1 MVIAGTSVP
10 TLLADPIASY
20 DFNYEAKEEFASQF
34 NVLNNNNDT
43 NKWEWYKYTTSTPG
57 YYYARVYGYGGA
69 SYDDYMTT
77 KTAVALEAG
86 HAYCVEFQGWTDD
99 SSYDS
104 TKTPMGTLEL
114 GYGTGDDVT
123 AYTMFSSFS
132 MPNINKYTNE
142 TPQTFKG
149 YFTVPT
155 SGNYYLTFHA
165 TGSYSSCVDNIVIT
179 DAGSPDKPMPA
190 TDVTVTPG
198 ENFALTANVTYTLP
212 TKTIIGT
219 DLTSLSK
226 VQIYN
231 GDRFVAQD
239 VFNFTPGTT
248 RSVQDNNAVAGE
260 QTYTVYVFNGDEKS
274 EAASASAYIGPLT
287 PKPVTNLKVTPSSE
301 EADTYVIS
309 WTAPTKSVNEMDL
322 DASMLKYDVY
332 RVIDGNESKIA
343 MLLTEASF
351 TDTYTAE
358 TRVSVAYKVVAR
370 YGTMSSEGTT
380 SAPFKLGAMNLPF
393 ADSFAGNVLSDDW
406 TAEIISGTYN
416 WETQSSGSSPYAS
429 PQDGDGGMVYYKSYS
444 SRSGNGAR
452 LITPEFINAAES
464 NPAIEFWFY
473 HYTRGND
480 QIAIEVQK
488 DGGEWEQ
495 VDGTLIT
502 LESNSE
508 GWSKYSFSLTNA
520 VAGSQ
525 KYRVAIRAISAY
537 GYNLYVDNVRVF
549 NRLAHDLQTTITG
562 PETII
567 AGNEAT
573 YTITVTNNG
582 MDVAANDYSLMV
594 WVDETLVDNAPAS
607 VDIAAGASQTF
618 EYKFKFNSGY
628 AYSNEESVEVEAA
641 IDYDADMDDT
651 NDMSAAATVV
661 TLLENPTAQNL
672 IGVVNG
678 DNIDLTWDPAVDTNG
693 YTPTSIDEDFA
704 NAANDENGETF
715 VYCGWTAIDRDQ
727 SETGTLYGYK
737 SSIWKVFDVDNSYA
751 PRAQSGKWL
760 AVLPPKT
767 GVSDDWLISPELN
780 SFDKCNFKV
789 TFTALAQETGTG
801 SKMSVAYSTTDNQPE
816 SFIELEPIT
825 LHTGKTWYN
834 YEAIV
839 PGTAK
844 YVAIHNVSNA
854 SSSNILGIDRIKVE
868 STLPLVLG
876 YNVYEDTWKQ
886 LNSELVTETSFTLP
900 KEKDNTTR
908 EGEQQRS
915 FSVSTVYAEGETAQC
930 DPAVVSIE
938 SGVDEINANIPEL
951 KMVAGGI
958 QTSAAALVYSLDGCK
973 VASADRAAVISLAPG
988 IYLVRTGDVTYK
1000 VAVR

>member
-1 MVIAGTSVP
+1 MVIAGASVP

-20 DFNYEAKEEFASQF
+20 DFNYESSDEFATQF
-34 NVLNNNNDT
+34 NVLNNNND
-43 NKWEWYKYTTSTPG
+43 NNQWSWFKYTTSTPG

-69 SYDDYMTT
+69 LYDDYMTT

-104 TKTPMGTLEL
+104 TATPIGTLEL
-114 GYGTGDDVT
+114 GFGTGDDVT
-123 AYTMFSSFS
+123 AYTMFSTFS
-132 MPNINKYTNE
+132 LPYINKYTHE

-155 SGNYYLTFHA
+155 SGSYYLTFHA

-179 DAGSPDKPMPA
+179 DAGSPNKPMPA

-212 TKTIIGT
+212 TKTIVGT

-226 VQIYN
+226 VQIFN

-239 VFNFTPGTT
+239 VFTFTPGTT

-260 QTYTVYVFNGDEKS
+260 QTYTVYVFNGDEQS

-287 PKPVTNLKVTPSSE
+287 PNPVTNLKVTAGE
-301 EADTYVIS
+301 EEGSYVIS
-309 WTAPTKSVNEMDL
+309 WTAPTKSVNNMDL
-322 DASMLKYDVY
+322 DASTLKYDVY

-351 TDTYTAE
+351 TDTYTTE

-380 SAPFKLGAMNLPF
+380 SASFKLGAMNLPF

-406 TAEIISGTYN
+406 TAEIIEGTYN
-416 WETQSSGSSPYAS
+416 WETQSSGSSPYCS
-429 PQDGDGGMVYYKSYS
+429 PQDGDGGMAFYKSYS
-444 SRSGNGAR
+444 ARNGHGAR
-452 LITPEFINAAES
+452 LITPEFINTADS

-473 HYTRGND
+473 HNTSGSD

-502 LESNSE
+502 LKASSA
-508 GWSKYSFSLTNA
+508 GWTKYSFTLTNA
-520 VAGSQ
+520 IAGSQ

-537 GYNLYVDNVRVF
+537 GYNIYVVNVRVF

-582 MDVAANDYSLMV
+582 MDVTANDYSLMV
-594 WVDETLVDNAPAS
+594 WVDETMVDNAPAS

-618 EYKFKFNSGY
+618 EFKYKFNSGY
-628 AYSNEESVEVEAA
+628 AYSNEEDVEVEAA
-641 IDYDADMDDT
+641 TSYDADMDDT
-651 NDMSAAATVV
+651 NDMAAVATVV

-672 IGVVNG
+672 MGVVNG
-678 DNIDLTWDPAVDTNG
+678 ENIELTWDPAVDTNG

-704 NAANDENGETF
+704 DAVNDEAGETF
-715 VYCGWTAIDRDQ
+715 VYCGWTAIDGDQ
-727 SETGTLYGYK
+727 GETGTLYGYK
-737 SSIWKVFDVDNSYA
+737 SSIWKVFDLSNSYA
-751 PRAQSGKWL
+751 PKAQSGKWL
-760 AVLPPKT
+760 AILPPT
-767 GVSDDWLISPELN
+767 SGVSDDWLISPQLN

-789 TFTALAQETGTG
+789 TFTALAQTTGG
-801 SKMSVAYSTTDNQPE
+801 KMAVAYSTTDNQPE
-816 SFIELEPIT
+816 SFIELEPVT
-825 LHTGKTWYN
+825 LYTGKTWYN
-834 YEAIV
+834 YEALV

-844 YVAIHNVSNA
+844 YVAIHNVSTA
-854 SSSNILGIDRIKVE
+854 SSSQILGIDRIKVE

-876 YNVYEDTWKQ
+876 YNVYEDMWDQ
-886 LNSELVTETSFTLP
+886 LNTELVTETSFSLP
-900 KEKDNTTR
+900 KEKDSMTR
-908 EGEQQRS
+908 DGEQLRS
-915 FSVSTVYAEGETAQC
+915 FTVSAVYAEGETAQC
-930 DPAVVSIE
+930 DPVVVSIE

-951 KMVAGGI
+951 KIVAGGI
-958 QTSAAALVYSLDGCK
+958 QTSAAATVYTLDGCK
-973 VASADRAAVISLAPG
+973 VAAADRAAVISLAPG

-1000 VAVR
+1000 VVVR

>member
-20 DFNYEAKEEFASQF
+20 DFNYETSDEFDAQF
-34 NVLNNNNDT
+34 NVLDNNNDT
-43 NKWEWYKYTTSTPG
+43 NQWQWYKYTTYSPG

-99 SSYDS
+99 YSYSSATDS
-104 TKTPMGTLEL
+104 TGTLEL

-132 MPNINKYTNE
+132 LPYINKYSQE

-149 YFTVPT
+149 YFTVPA

-165 TGSYSSCVDNIVIT
+165 TGSRSSCVDNIVIT

-212 TKTIIGT
+212 TKTIVGT

-239 VFNFTPGTT
+239 VATLTPGTT
-248 RSVQDNNAVAGE
+248 RSVLDNNAVAGD
-260 QTYTVYVFNGDEKS
+260 QTYTVYVFNGDEQS

-309 WTAPTKSVNEMDL
+309 WTAPTKSVNDMDL
-322 DASMLKYDVY
+322 DASVLKYDVY

-351 TDTYTAE
+351 TDTYAAE
-358 TRVSVAYKVVAR
+358 TRVTVAYKVVAR

-380 SAPFKLGAMNLPF
+380 SASFKLGAMNLPF

-406 TAEIISGTYN
+406 TAEIISGSRN
-416 WETQSSGSSPYAS
+416 WETQASGSSPYCT
-429 PQDGDGGMVYYKSYS
+429 PQDSDGGMVYFNSYN
-444 SRSGNGAR
+444 SRKGTGAR
-452 LITPEFINAAES
+452 LITPEFVNTADS

-473 HYTRGND
+473 HYTSGDD
-480 QIAIEVQK
+480 QMAIDVQK

-495 VDGTLIT
+495 IDGTLIT
-502 LESNSE
+502 LKSSPE
-508 GWSKYSFSLTNA
+508 GWTKYSFSLTNA

-525 KYRVAIRAISAY
+525 KYRVAFRAIPAY
-537 GYNLYVDNVRVF
+537 GFNIFVDNVRVF

-582 MDVAANDYSLMV
+582 MDVTANDYSLMV
-594 WVDETLVDNAPAS
+594 WVDETLRDNALAS

-618 EYKFKFNSGY
+618 EYKYKFNSGY
-628 AYSNEESVEVEAA
+628 AYSNEESVEVKAA
-641 IDYDADMDDT
+641 TDYDADMDT
-651 NDMSAAATVV
+651 SNDIAAAATVV

-672 IGVVNG
+672 MGVVNG
-678 DNIDLTWDPAVDTNG
+678 DNIELTWDAAIDSDG
-693 YTPTSIDEDFA
+693 YTPTNIDEDFTG
-704 NAANDENGETF
+704 AANDDTF

-727 SETGTLYGYK
+727 AETGTLYGYK
-737 SSIWKVFDVDNSYA
+737 SSNWKVFDINNSYA
-751 PRAQSGKWL
+751 PTASSGEWL

-767 GVSDDWLISPELN
+767 STSDDWLISPQLN

-789 TFTALAQETGTG
+789 TFKALSQSTGG
-801 SKMSVAYSTTDNQPE
+801 IMSVAYSTTDNQPE

-825 LHTGKTWYN
+825 LHSGKTWYI
-834 YEAIV
+834 YEATV
-839 PGTAK
+839 PGSAK
-844 YVAIHNVSNA
+844 YIAIHNVSTA
-854 SSSNILGIDRIKVE
+854 SSSNILGIDYIKVE
-868 STLPLVLG
+868 STLPVVLG
-876 YNVYEDTWKQ
+876 YNVYEDMWDQ
-886 LNSELVTETSFTLP
+886 LNTELVTETSFTLP
-900 KEKDNTTR
+900 KDKGNTTR
-908 EGEQQRS
+908 AGEQLRS
-915 FSVSTVYAEGETAQC
+915 FTVSAVYAEGETAQC

-938 SGVDEINANIPEL
+938 SGVDEINANIPEV
-951 KMVAGGI
+951 KTVAGGI
-958 QTSAAALVYSLDGCK
+958 QTSAAAVVYSLDGCK
-973 VASADRAAVISLAPG
+973 VAAADRAAVISLAPG

-1000 VAVR
+1000 VVVR